1 MSRRPPETLADYLA
15 IAVCPFLIF
24 LLVASLMLFLVEVF
38 HEGEFKLRL
47 QFVMLM
53 FCMAIV
59 CIARIAMNEGKSY
72 ATLYAFPI
80 AVVVG
85 FAIMRLAPGGFMISW
100 PLMGIVWWAAHKLT
114 WDCTLVDE
122 KQDAS
127 GQGLLQE
134 MGLDPLAAD
143 VPRGPAGTT
152 SRPFAL
158 EATTSAAAEE
168 EKSWWEKLL
177 APDRRPHAPG
187 VWVVYFSLAA
197 LPLFGIGGWFV
208 SDPEARTKVF
218 QYLVVYVASGLGL
231 LLATSFAGLR
241 RYLRQRNLEMP
252 ADMTATWV
260 SVGAVLIVAT
270 LVLAAILPRT
280 RAEHSLSQVP
290 AIFTSAVRQAS
301 NYALGPDGTSD
312 DSNPDAATTDAQDDQ
327 SSDKS
332 GGKKGQ
338 AKKGKGEKSKSK
350 SKGDGQGKGEQGGGD
365 AQGGKSSS
373 QNDQSQNQDQQNQS
387 DASQSKA
394 EKSSDDEGQ
403 SKSDETGNEQ
413 QQQAENQ
420 AEQPQEQGDESAQDQ
435 SQAEQDY
442 SSPQFSEFNTG
453 SAVFWLMKWV
463 FWLGLLVGGLV
474 AGWYYREQ
482 LSSAWQ
488 KLLVELRE
496 FWARWFGGKEQP
508 QAPAEAGP
516 VVAPP
521 RPFAAFIDPF
531 ASGEAT
537 RMPWPELIRYTF
549 AAAEAWGREQG
560 CPRHADQTPHEFAQS
575 LAAIEP
581 ELAGGVRSLASWY
594 AQLAYA
600 PRAAAKGATDPLR
613 QLWQAMTTAAR
624 YQTPALAESAVD

>member
-1 MSRRPPETLADYLA
+1 MQRQRRPPETLADYLA

-24 LLVASLMLFLVEVF
+24 LLVASMMFFLVEVF
-38 HEGEFKLRL
+38 HEGEYKWRL
-47 QFVMLM
+47 QFVMAM

-59 CIARIAMNEGKSY
+59 CIARIAMEEGTSY
-72 ATLYAFPI
+72 ASLFALPLG
-80 AVVVG
+80 AVVA
-85 FAIMRLAPGGFMISW
+85 FAIMRLVPGGFMISW

-114 WDCTLVDE
+114 WDCTLVDD

-134 MGLDPLAAD
+134 MGLDPLAAG

-152 SRPFAL
+152 TRPLAL
-158 EATTSAAAEE
+158 EATTSAAAED

-177 APDRRPHAPG
+177 EPDRRPHAPG

-208 SDPEARTKVF
+208 TEPETRTKVF

-241 RYLRQRNLEMP
+241 KYLRQRNLEMP

-270 LVLAAILPRT
+270 LLLAAILPRT

-312 DSNPDAATTDAQDDQ
+312 DSNDDAATTDAQDDQ
-327 SSDKS
+327 TSDQS

-338 AKKGKGEKSKSK
+338 AKKGKGDKSKSK
-350 SKGDGQGKGEQGGGD
+350 SKGDGQGKGAQGGGQS
-365 AQGGKSSS
+365 QGGKSSS
-373 QNDQSQNQDQQNQS
+373 QNDQSQNQNQADQTDS
-387 DASQSKA
+387 SKG
-394 EKSSDDEGQ
+394 EKSSGKNEQ
-403 SKSDETGNEQ
+403 SKSGETSGEQERSDENP
-413 QQQAENQ
+413 
-420 AEQPQEQGDESAQDQ
+420 AEQPDNSGEGGEPEAQSEAQQPPESQ
-435 SQAEQDY
+435 SP
-442 SSPQFSEFNTG
+442 SFPEFNVG
-453 SAVFWLMKWV
+453 STIFWLMKWL
-463 FWLGLLVGGLV
+463 FWLALLVGGLI

-482 LSSAWQ
+482 LAAAWQ

-496 FWARWFGGKEQP
+496 FWARWFGGQPQP
-508 QAPAEAGP
+508 QAAIETGP

-521 RPFAAFIDPF
+521 RPFAAFADPF
-531 ASGEAT
+531 ASGEAA
-537 RMPWPELIRYTF
+537 RMSWPELVRYTF
-549 AAAEAWGREQG
+549 SAVEAWGREQG

-575 LAAIEP
+575 LAAVEP
-581 ELAGGVRSLASWY
+581 QIAAPVRSLAGWY
-594 AQLAYA
+594 GQLAYA
-600 PRAAAKGATDPLR
+600 PRAASQGAAEPLR
-613 QLWQAMTTAAR
+613 QLWRNLRASAPPAAG
-624 YQTPALAESAVD
+624 L